1 MPIAENTFAR
11 VLANHM
17 YTRPASWT
25 VKGALITCEC
35 GDTIFAPIGGTSPS
49 EAIAQH
55 LAEKLEQAGFSPIP
69 EPAFDEKEPDLGP
82 CPHPGK
88 CASASVCWGCG

>member
-11 VLANHM
+11 VLASHM
-17 YTRPASWT
+17 YTRPMSWT
-25 VKGALITCEC
+25 VNGANIDCEC
-35 GDTIFAPIGGTSPS
+35 GDRIFAPIGTAPS
-49 EAIAQH
+49 EAVAEH
-55 LAEKLEQAGFSPIP
+55 LALKLEEAGFSPIP

-88 CASASVCWGCG
+88 CASVCWGCG